1 MRGIKKLDQKTFRK
15 VCQSKTGVLDYS
27 CYIATQLFGR
37 EETKITV
44 RWYFTQKFGEEFIN
58 YRLHIVDKIPSISN

>member
-37 EETKITV
+37 EETKFTV
-44 RWYFTQKFGEEFIN
+44 TWYCGGEFLN